1 MMRLV
6 LALMWVLQ
14 FLPLRAL
21 GATGRTLGRVLYAFA
36 RERRAVVMTN
46 LQLCFPELD
55 DQAHKTLARR
65 HFQALGRSLL
75 ERAVLWWGSRERI
88 AQVMRLEGVEHWRVL
103 NGQPVIFLAPHF
115 VGMEMGGTRLL
126 FESAAIT
133 TIYSRQKN
141 PLFDAVLLRGR
152 ARFSQARI
160 HARQDGVRPIIR
172 ALRDGLSL
180 YYLPDMDLGHRDALF
195 APFFGVEAATVTG
208 LSRIAA
214 ISGAAVVPC
223 ITRQLAGGEGYEVRL
238 YPKWEQFPSGDL
250 AADVRRMNAF
260 IEERVREMPEQYYW
274 VHKRF
279 KTRPQ
284 GERSPYEQHATAD

>member
-1 MMRLV
+1 MTRLV
-6 LALMWVLQ
+6 LALMWLLH

-21 GATGRTLGRVLYAFA
+21 GGIGATLGVLLYCVA
-36 RERRAVVMTN
+36 RSRREIALTN
-46 LQLCFPELD
+46 LELCFPRLSASERD
-55 DQAHKTLARR
+55 ALAYR
-65 HFQALGRSLL
+65 HFQVLGRSLL
-75 ERAVLWWGSRERI
+75 ERALLWWASRERLE
-88 AQVMRLEGVEHWRVL
+88 RLIRLQGIEHWRAL
-103 NGQPVIFLAPHF
+103 KGQPVIFLAPHF
-115 VGMEMGGTRLL
+115 VGMEIGGTRLL
-126 FESAAIT
+126 FESPDVT

-141 PLFDAVLLRGR
+141 RLFDAVLVRGR
-152 ARFSQARI
+152 SRFGAAPL
-160 HARQDGVRPIIR
+160 HARQDGIRPIVR
-172 ALRDGLSL
+172 ALRNGIAL

-195 APFFGVEAATVTG
+195 APFFGTQAATITG

-223 ITRQLAGGEGYEVRL
+223 VTRVLPGGAGYEVRL
-238 YPKWEQFPSGDL
+238 YPKWEHFPSADA

-284 GERSPYEQHATAD
+284 GEPSPYERHAPAG